1 MLFLESTNF
10 TLMAPKENDL
20 EELPGKEFKRIIRTM
35 FKQLKDDMPS
45 LQEYENELNDEVYP
59 IYENRTQ

>member
-10 TLMAPKENDL
+10 TLMAPKENDFEDL
-20 EELPGKEFKRIIRTM
+20 LDKKFKRLITTI

-45 LQEYENELNDEVYP
+45 L
-59 IYENRTQ
+59 

>member
-1 MLFLESTNF
+1 MSFLESTNF
-10 TLMAPKENDL
+10 TLMAPKENDFEDL
-20 EELPGKEFKRIIRTM
+20 LDKKFKRLITTI

-45 LQEYENELNDEVYP
+45 LKEHESEINDEVNP